1 MINIGG
7 LQKLTL
13 LDFPEKISCIIFL
26 QGCNFNCAFCH
37 NQSLI
42 HNENEILKEED
53 IFDFLRTRV
62 GILDG
67 VCISGGEPTIYKD
80 LPIFIKN
87 IKDMGFSVKLDTNGT
102 NPHMIRFLIDNNL
115 IDYIAMDIKNS
126 PLKYNTTSNCNVDFC
141 KIKESV
147 NIILENKINYEFRTT
162 IMMEKHQLN
171 DFIEIS
177 KLIKGANKYFLQKFK
192 NTQELKDNN
201 IYFTSPN
208 DDFLNLIKL
217 TISENVPNTFTREE

>member
-26 QGCNFNCAFCH
+26 QGCNFNCEFCH

-42 HNENEILKEED
+42 HNENDILNEED
-53 IFDFLRTRV
+53 IFNFLKSRKN
-62 GILDG
+62 ILDG

-80 LPIFIKN
+80 LPTFIKN

-102 NPHMIRFLIDNNL
+102 NPNMIKFLIDNNL

-126 PLKYNTTSNCNVDFC
+126 PSKYNTTSNCHVDFS
-141 KIKESV
+141 KIKKSI

-162 IMMEKHQLN
+162 IMMEKHELN

-177 KLIKGANKYFLQKFK
+177 KLIQGANKYFLQKFK
-192 NTQELKDNN
+192 NTPELKDKN
-201 IYFTSPN
+201 IYFTTPN

-217 TISENVPNTFTREE
+217 KISENVPNTFTREE